1 MLLSVCVY
9 QTTRA
14 QRGRRTFQNTHQQH
28 HYSRR
33 RALCARPDTKVVFFL
48 SSSSSRRK
56 TTLTKDDEKNE
67 RKEKV
72 VPVRIPPRVFS
83 ELTSGP
89 SEEFSQ
95 SVAGAFLPIRGTGVV
110 ENVREDGVVA
120 RDSSWNG
127 VKRHREGRLSQEGE
141 LHVDR
146 ADAGSGE
153 NVFASAIET
162 VRRHLSGDG
171 F

>member
-1 MLLSVCVY
+1 
-9 QTTRA
+9 
-14 QRGRRTFQNTHQQH
+14 
-28 HYSRR
+28 
-33 RALCARPDTKVVFFL
+33 
-48 SSSSSRRK
+48 
-56 TTLTKDDEKNE
+56 
-67 RKEKV
+67 
-72 VPVRIPPRVFS
+72 VFS
-83 ELTSGP
+83 AVTSGP

-95 SVAGAFLPIRGTGVV
+95 SIADALLPIRGTGVV

-120 RDSSWNG
+120 HDSSWNG
-127 VKRHREGRLSQEGE
+127 VTRHRERTVEPRRGE

-153 NVFASAIET
+153 NVLRAIET

>member
-1 MLLSVCVY
+1 MMKK
-9 QTTRA
+9 TKERE
-14 QRGRRTFQNTHQQH
+14 
-28 HYSRR
+28 SR
-33 RALCARPDTKVVFFL
+33 PG
-48 SSSSSRRK
+48 
-56 TTLTKDDEKNE
+56 
-67 RKEKV
+67 
-72 VPVRIPPRVFS
+72 RIPPRVFS

-127 VKRHREGRLSQEGE
+127 VKRHRERTVEPRRGE

-153 NVFASAIET
+153 NVCERLRRFDDIFLETDFKITDYVEHEHRFKSLTIVPKEELVAYGLAKEKAPSAET
-162 VRRHLSGDG
+162 KQKQTRERDG
-171 F
+171 VSRDVER